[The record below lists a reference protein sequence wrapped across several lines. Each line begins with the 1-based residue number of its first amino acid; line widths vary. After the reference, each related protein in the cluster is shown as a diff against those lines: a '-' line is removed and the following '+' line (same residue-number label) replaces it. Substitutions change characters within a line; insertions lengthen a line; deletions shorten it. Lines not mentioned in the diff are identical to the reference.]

1 MADKIMT
8 TEEIYQLGWDYFEKY
23 DYSKAAKLF
32 QKLSDEG
39 HVGATLILG
48 FMYEDGLGVEKDIR
62 RTIEL
67 YQCLAD
73 KGNVEAISRLGDIYR
88 LDLNG
93 DGVADIERAIALYQ
107 KAADAGDLSAMFSLG
122 IIYSRGDGVPKNEEI
137 AFEWYRKAAEKGYPY
152 AMEVMGIYYEYGDVV
167 EEDLEKAR
175 EWYRKAGTENNHFPD
190 PKLALF
196 DKLLMTQDREEY
208 INLAMQLFPEKSRE
222 EVEKMA
228 DEMNL
233 ALSGQIDM
241 RAVEDDEDCVN
252 ALIEQFAEGHRNEN
266 Q

>member
-48 FMYEDGLGVEKDIR
+48 VMYENGLGVEKDIR

-67 YQCLAD
+67 YQYLAD

-122 IIYSRGDGVPKNEEI
+122 IIYSMGDGVPKTKRLLLNGI
-137 AFEWYRKAAEKGYPY
+137 GKLQRKAIP
-152 AMEVMGIYYEYGDVV
+152 
-167 EEDLEKAR
+167 
-175 EWYRKAGTENNHFPD
+175 
-190 PKLALF
+190 
-196 DKLLMTQDREEY
+196 TQW
-208 INLAMQLFPEKSRE
+208 K
-222 EVEKMA
+222 
-228 DEMNL
+228 
-233 ALSGQIDM
+233 
-241 RAVEDDEDCVN
+241 
-252 ALIEQFAEGHRNEN
+252 
-266 Q
+266 